1 VETKGEEEEISLLM
15 AYTAKEKA
23 SNDVWYLDT
32 GCSNH
37 MSGQKEAFSELDE
50 TFRDTVRFG
59 DNSVVSAM
67 RKWKVQVNSI
77 HTISDVF
84 YVPALKKNLLS
95 VGQLQEKGI

>member
-1 VETKGEEEEISLLM
+1 MKEDVETKGEKEEISLLM

-23 SNDVWYLDT
+23 LNDVWYLDT

-37 MSGQKEAFSELDE
+37 MCGEKEAFSELDE

-67 RKWKVQVNSI
+67 GKWKV
-77 HTISDVF
+77 
-84 YVPALKKNLLS
+84 
-95 VGQLQEKGI
+95 